1 MKFGLNKKHIVWT
14 IIIIVVLALALAYW
28 HSSNACALSF
38 EGCMLKAK
46 THGFIG
52 KIFLSIGCVFKNLWC
67 SITAL
72 F

>member
-1 MKFGLNKKHIVWT
+1 MKFSLSKKNIILAV
-14 IIIIVVLALALAYW
+14 IIIVLLALAVSYW
-28 HSSNACALSF
+28 CSGKMCSLSF

-52 KIFLSIGCVFKNLWC
+52 KIFLSVGCVFKNLWC
-67 SITAL
+67 VITSL